1 MNDKFILMGLDD
13 ERSKDIAEVLGNK
26 TCKKILDFLAETK
39 ESSEKDISEGL
50 KIPMNTA
57 EYNLN
62 KLIKSGL
69 VEKTQNFLWSRK
81 GKKIKI
87 YKLARK
93 HIIISP
99 NKKFNIN
106 NLKAILPVLIAV
118 FAIIALVLYFDW
130 KEINNQNL
138 DLKSDI
144 SAKNLPKE
152 INASL
157 NPGSKT
163 SATAESVQISSAG
176 EADTEKKVENLKLQL
191 KDKALIVIEITLLLF
206 IFILVFLALKHKK

>member
-1 MNDKFILMGLDD
+1 MNI
-13 ERSKDIAEVLGNK
+13 RRQR
-26 TCKKILDFLAETK
+26 T
-39 ESSEKDISEGL
+39 
-50 KIPMNTA
+50 
-57 EYNLN
+57 Y
-62 KLIKSGL
+62 
-69 VEKTQNFLWSRK
+69 Q
-81 GKKIKI
+81 
-87 YKLARK
+87 
-93 HIIISP
+93 
-99 NKKFNIN
+99 
-106 NLKAILPVLIAV
+106 
-118 FAIIALVLYFDW
+118 

>member
-69 VEKTQNFLWSRK
+69 VEKTQNFFWSRK

>member
-69 VEKTQNFLWSRK
+69 VEKTQNFFWSRK

-206 IFILVFLALKHKK
+206 IFIFVFLALKHKK